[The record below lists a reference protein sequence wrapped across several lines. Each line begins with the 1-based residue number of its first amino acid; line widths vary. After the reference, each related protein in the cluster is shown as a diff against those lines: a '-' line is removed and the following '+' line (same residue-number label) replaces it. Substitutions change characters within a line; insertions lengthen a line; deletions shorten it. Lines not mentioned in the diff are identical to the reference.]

1 MSNYIVQG
9 ETLTALGDAIRA
21 KTGNSQ
27 LLTLAD
33 MTTVVNSD
41 LRPMGFP
48 DKMDLVYPNISLNSY
63 ALSTAIFGDG
73 IWFTGAGNDV
83 YISYDGFTWS
93 HFTVDVS
100 LGYVARAYANGVWVN
115 GDTETGALYYSTDRC
130 RTWTKCTIGTTK
142 NINSVQHCN
151 GHWYARCASESKTY
165 HSIDG
170 KNFEAMTFTSV
181 TGNVYYTNGVYMVGD
196 VYGADFAVYKST
208 DGVSFTKITN
218 FPSEITHPSLQT
230 YFNGIWI
237 VRDVMSKAVCY
248 STDGGSTWSMFS
260 EISSINSISSFGGKA
275 IMIHGNGL
283 NFSISEDGL
292 VWENITSNLPI
303 DTSITKISEFSASD
317 NMLIIIT
324 DSNVFYY
331 TLDLNTWYSKT
342 IPDDFTS
349 LIDVIYGG
357 NTVMLN
363 MLTSSKARNI
373 MCAKIV

>member
-115 GDTETGALYYSTDRC
+115 GDTETGALYYSTDRLQ
-130 RTWTKCTIGTTK
+130 
-142 NINSVQHCN
+142 V
-151 GHWYARCASESKTY
+151 
-165 HSIDG
+165 
-170 KNFEAMTFTSV
+170 
-181 TGNVYYTNGVYMVGD
+181 
-196 VYGADFAVYKST
+196 
-208 DGVSFTKITN
+208 VSSYQRGYLHFHQN
-218 FPSEITHPSLQT
+218 RSLFQQLNLLEQG
-230 YFNGIWI
+230 YIFFHHLN
-237 VRDVMSKAVCY
+237 
-248 STDGGSTWSMFS
+248 
-260 EISSINSISSFGGKA
+260 
-275 IMIHGNGL
+275 NGL
-283 NFSISEDGL
+283 
-292 VWENITSNLPI
+292 
-303 DTSITKISEFSASD
+303 KR
-317 NMLIIIT
+317 
-324 DSNVFYY
+324 Y
-331 TLDLNTWYSKT
+331 
-342 IPDDFTS
+342 
-349 LIDVIYGG
+349 
-357 NTVMLN
+357 
-363 MLTSSKARNI
+363 
-373 MCAKIV
+373 